1 MFRKISVATDGSPLA
16 GRAVETA
23 ADIAAKC
30 GSELTVLHVL
40 LHGDPPEALRQMAKI
55 EHLIEDSPQ
64 PRIAVDN
71 IPTQMMVAAADL
83 DRHDLDHRVV
93 MAIGEKIIEQA
104 KGKAHKSGAASVKGE
119 VLEGDYADEI
129 ISAVKRD
136 GADLVVLGTR
146 GHGLVEGLLMG
157 SVSQKVAQEAGCACL
172 VVR

>member
-16 GRAVETA
+16 SRAVEA
-23 ADIAAKC
+23 AAELASKC

-40 LHGDPPEALRQMAKI
+40 LHGDPPDALRQMAKV
-55 EHLIEDSPQ
+55 EHLVDDKMPIRIE
-64 PRIAVDN
+64 VDN
-71 IPTQMMVAAADL
+71 IPTQMMVAATNL
-83 DRHDLDHRVV
+83 DRHDLDHQVV
-93 MAIGEKIIEQA
+93 VAVGEKIIEQA

-119 VLEGDYADEI
+119 VLEGNYADEI

-136 GADLVVLGTR
+136 GTDLVVVGTR
-146 GHGLVEGLLMG
+146 GHGPVEGLLMG